1 MTARRAIASSRSKP
15 EAAHDS
21 LRINA
26 RRVHGARHASERP
39 RLQLFSV
46 DRWVHSA
53 GVAAFGVRL
62 AGLLPAA
69 AGVAALVSARRTG
82 CVDVRPSRA
91 ARRRPIAQRSRHL
104 RVPIAV
110 RFRTTREP
118 ENETRRVVGLAA
130 DAASEILPDHR
141 LSSADRLEFADHE
154 EDCPRLGER
163 WSSPSRCWSAYRWR

>member
-1 MTARRAIASSRSKP
+1 MSDSRRKSAMLQPVPDGQDSWRIFRIMSEFVEGFEVMSKVGQAVSVFGS
-15 EAAHDS
+15 AALHMERTDDS

-26 RRVHGARHASERP
+26 RRVHGARHARERP

-82 CVDVRPSRA
+82 GVVVRHTRASA
-91 ARRRPIAQRSRHL
+91 AR
-104 RVPIAV
+104 
-110 RFRTTREP
+110 
-118 ENETRRVVGLAA
+118 
-130 DAASEILPDHR
+130 
-141 LSSADRLEFADHE
+141 
-154 EDCPRLGER
+154 
-163 WSSPSRCWSAYRWR
+163 